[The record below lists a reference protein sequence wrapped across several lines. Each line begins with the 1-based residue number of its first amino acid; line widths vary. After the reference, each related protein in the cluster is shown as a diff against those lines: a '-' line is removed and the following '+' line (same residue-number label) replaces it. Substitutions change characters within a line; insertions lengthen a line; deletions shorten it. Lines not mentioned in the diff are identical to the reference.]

1 MSVIIKGLKVFFA
14 GFLSVLTVLLL
25 CLLLITSLDVRSLL
39 TQTVGLISDYDL
51 QIDEPVYVDLFPD
64 LKLQIN
70 NLVLDDRILTSPKNF
85 IEIGDFS
92 LNMSTKQL
100 LFEGEYIV
108 DMKFNDIDLNSQM
121 RPDEKT
127 TLDRLLNINSN
138 VTGRISGQIILN
150 GQGESIDSLM
160 KSLKGSANLKLN
172 DGQWL
177 GNDIWHQLRV
187 ARSIYKRE
195 DSPEKNITKKNN
207 MFSVEA
213 IGAINDSVFKN
224 QVFVM
229 KMPFTLITGRGELS
243 LIDGSFDYSIRAT
256 FDEGLNSILDLSVDE
271 LLDFS
276 SASIPIRVRG
286 YDESISFRP
295 DIEEIFREEVES
307 TFDKQSDHI
316 KEAIRKNLFN

>member
-1 MSVIIKGLKVFFA
+1 
-14 GFLSVLTVLLL
+14 
-25 CLLLITSLDVRSLL
+25 
-39 TQTVGLISDYDL
+39 
-51 QIDEPVYVDLFPD
+51 
-64 LKLQIN
+64 
-70 NLVLDDRILTSPKNF
+70 
-85 IEIGDFS
+85 
-92 LNMSTKQL
+92 MSTKQL

-138 VTGRISGQIILN
+138 VTGRISGQMILN